1 MVLQK
6 AFKFRIALTGS
17 QCSTARKT
25 AGCRRYVYNRALA
38 LQMARR
44 AAGGG
49 YIRYQD
55 MAQRMVAWK
64 KEVSSPWLS
73 DAPAQALQ
81 QALMDLDRAFQ
92 NFFAGRTQYPTFKK
106 KGRGDAFRYP
116 QPGQISLDPANNR
129 LLLPKL
135 GWIRYRNSRD
145 VTGELR
151 NVTISATGDKWF
163 ASIQTQ
169 QEVPD
174 PVPTVTSA
182 VGADV
187 GIVRFVTLSDGTHV
201 APCSPFRQHMAAL
214 AKAQR
219 QLSHKVKFS
228 QNWKKARSRVTRL
241 HTTIANIRR
250 DFLHQTTSTL
260 SKNHALVA
268 IEDLQVTNMS
278 ASAAGTVAA
287 PGKRVRQKAGLNRSI
302 MDQGW
307 GEFRRQLDYK
317 LRWQGGWLVPVPPQ
331 NTSRTCPCC
340 GHVAAGNRK
349 SQSAFLCEQCW
360 YENHADTVGAI
371 NILDR
376 ALASL
381 AREASG
387 CITNQGQDMPGSP
400 VK

>member
-1 MVLQK
+1 MLLQK
-6 AFKFRIALTGS
+6 AFKFCIALNGS
-17 QCSTARKT
+17 QCRTARRS
-25 AGCRRYVYNRALA
+25 AGCRRYVYNRALG
-38 LQMARR
+38 LQVAQR

-55 MAQRMVAWK
+55 MARRLTMWK
-64 KEVSSPWLS
+64 KEADCSWLS

-92 NFFAGRTQYPTFKK
+92 NFFAGRAKYPTFKK
-106 KGRGDAFRYP
+106 KGRGDSFRYP
-116 QPGQISLDPANNR
+116 QPGQIALDQANSR

-135 GWIRYRNSRD
+135 GWIRYRNSRV
-145 VTGELR
+145 VTGAVR
-151 NVTISATGDKWF
+151 NVTVSATGEKWF

-174 PVPTVTSA
+174 PVPTATSA

-187 GIVRFVTLSDGTHV
+187 GIARFVTLSDGSHV
-201 APCSPFRQHMAAL
+201 APRSPFKQRMAAL

-219 QLSHKVKFS
+219 KVAHKVKFS
-228 QNWKKARSRVTRL
+228 QNWKKAKARVTRL
-241 HTTIANIRR
+241 HTTIANVRR
-250 DFLHQTTSTL
+250 DFLHQTTATL
-260 SKNHALVA
+260 CKNHALVA
-268 IEDLQVTNMS
+268 IEDLQVKNMS
-278 ASAAGTVAA
+278 ASAAGTVAV
-287 PGKRVRQKAGLNRSI
+287 PGRKVRQKAGLNRSI

-317 LRWQGGWLVPVPPQ
+317 LTWAGGWLVPVPPQ

-340 GHVAAGNRK
+340 GHVAAGKGRI
-349 SQSAFLCEQCW
+349 QAVFLCQQCW
-360 YENHADTVGAI
+360 YENHADEVGAI

-376 ALASL
+376 ALAWL
-381 AREASG
+381 AHEMQE
-387 CITNQGQDMPGSP
+387 NQGQDLPGSP